1 MVVIR
6 QAVETDRERLA
17 TLMQEYIV
25 KFCEQPDPS
34 RKALT
39 LHIKRLLNNPSYGIQ
54 FVAELEGKLV
64 GFATVYVS
72 WSTHYFKETAV
83 LKDLYVSPLNRGNK
97 IGERLFK
104 ICLAYS
110 QKYEIAGMT
119 AECSS
124 ENKVAQNLYQK
135 MNGKENEGVQYRF
148 F

>member
-25 KFCEQPDPS
+25 KFCEQPAPS

-72 WSTHYFKETAV
+72 WSTYYFKETAI
-83 LKDLYVSPLNRGNK
+83 LK
-97 IGERLFK
+97 RLVRISFK
-104 ICLAYS
+104 
-110 QKYEIAGMT
+110 QRK
-119 AECSS
+119 
-124 ENKVAQNLYQK
+124 
-135 MNGKENEGVQYRF
+135 
-148 F
+148 